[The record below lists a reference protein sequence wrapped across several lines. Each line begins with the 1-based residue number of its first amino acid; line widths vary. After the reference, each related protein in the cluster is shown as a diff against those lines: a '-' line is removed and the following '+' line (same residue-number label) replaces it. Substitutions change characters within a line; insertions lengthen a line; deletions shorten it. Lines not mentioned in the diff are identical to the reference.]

1 MKLALRPALPRQ
13 RGITLIVALVMMV
26 IITLLALTTFNLSK
40 SSIQVVSN
48 MQARSEGIAA
58 ARQVLDEVISNT
70 RFFSTPNDAL
80 VNPCNGDANTRC
92 VDVNGDGV
100 TDITVVL
107 TPAPSCVKA
116 APLKNSSV
124 SEGSSDDVNCLL
136 STNQSFGIAGSVT
149 GDTLCADSL
158 WEITAVAT
166 DTVTQSHVEM
176 VQGVTVRV
184 PKDDVETSC
193 PN

>member
-1 MKLALRPALPRQ
+1 MKLAYRPALQRQ

-58 ARQVLDEVISNT
+58 ARQVLDEAISNT

-80 VNPCNGDANTRC
+80 ANPCNGDANTRC

-107 TPAPSCVKA
+107 TPAPACVKA

-166 DTVTQSHVEM
+166 DAVTQSHVEM